1 MLCSFIAGGE
11 RLYLDLGQDSDIIFT
26 MISIQSQ
33 QPLQTVRDIP
43 LFRGLSDDH
52 WHQLSAIAKA
62 VIFERGRLIFQEGDA
77 AEGFYVVTGGKVKVF
92 KLSAE
97 GKEQILHIYGPGH
110 PIGEVPVFSGNCF
123 PANAMALVKS
133 RLYYFPRKAFLAL
146 ITEHPSLCM
155 NMLAVLSMRLREFTT
170 QIENLSLKEVPG
182 RLAAYLLY
190 LANEQKRPQTV
201 HLPLS
206 KGQLASLLGTIPETL
221 SRIFNKMSAH
231 GLIAVEGAEIALLDY
246 EGLAD
251 LAEFGKLAE
260 G

>member
-1 MLCSFIAGGE
+1 
-11 RLYLDLGQDSDIIFT
+11 
-26 MISIQSQ
+26 MIPKNSI
-33 QPLQTVRDIP
+33 QPLQTVREIP

-52 WHQLSAIAKA
+52 WHQLSTIAEPADVEK
-62 VIFERGRLIFQEGDA
+62 GRMIFQEGDA

-110 PIGEVPVFSGNCF
+110 PIGEVPVFSGNRF

-190 LANEQKRPQTV
+190 LANEQQSPNKVR
-201 HLPLS
+201 LPLS

-221 SRIFNKMSAH
+221 SRIFSKMSGL
-231 GLIAVEGAEIALLDY
+231 GLIDVEGSEITLVDY
-246 EGLAD
+246 EGLMD
-251 LAEFGKLAE
+251 LAEIGKM
-260 G
+260 GDG